1 MAPPFRQN
9 LRNTSADLKV
19 SYQSNPAAANKI
31 VIALER

>member
-19 SYQSNPAAANKI
+19 SYRSNPAAANEI
-31 VIALER
+31 VIALKR